1 MPFDG
6 NFYTNNQDLAP
17 TYDFY
22 QERLKQRGTL
32 PGSWQM
38 RNAYSEGGNAAGS
51 NPSSPGFTSSYSRDV
66 NTGGRAP
73 GTAYQAKS
81 VSGTMRAPQGGTAY
95 GPGSEEQTV
104 KNFFGKM
111 GKLKDKK
118 DKESKEKTPKG
129 GQPAPSGGG
138 VDMGSQQSGN
148 TSNNRA
154 KAKNMN
160 QSANTNVGGNQV
172 ISGGNTSIDGDFN
185 MAQIGAGATALAR
198 GASLQHFM
206 FDPNHPYF
214 GGGGGGTPQP
224 PASAPDAPKPTA
236 GGPKPTPDQ
245 GTPTPPKE
253 TWKPEDRGV
262 MDMGVPR
269 PGQPGSNTG
278 GMPPQY
284 AGMGGDYDASG
295 NLVSKP
301 ETGEPRPMPKVESPT
316 KGGTF
321 FAEGSGAEVSSSPT
335 PGTGL
340 ELYRGGT
347 PATTGAPTGAPTTG
361 APAGGP
367 GAPAPTTGL
376 PQSRTGLLDRMWNRA
391 ADRVMRG
398 TTYGPGQEYTA
409 QATTDYMSDTRG
421 LPSGAPTTG
430 LPAGGAPMGAL
441 NAGPQMTGYNRA
453 AQSQMQ
459 AMGISPSVLRDMT
472 YGNSANN
479 GSPAS
484 APVGRV
490 TQQGGGT
497 LGRFGGRG
505 PVPAAA
511 KTGRYGEDRGFMDMG
526 IPRPGEPGSNTGGMP
541 PQYAAMAPAQPSRH
555 DMNPITGAVRPD
567 FGNPSYT
574 GPSRH
579 PSPPARD
586 MTGGQTGYVGVA
598 MQGIGQADSELKRQ
612 AFRQRSRRP
621 GT

>member
-6 NFYTNNQDLAP
+6 NFYTNNPDLAP
-17 TYDFY
+17 TFDFY
-22 QERLKQRGTL
+22 QERLKQQGTL
-32 PGSWQM
+32 PGSWQL
-38 RNAYSEGGNAAGS
+38 RNAYSSGIPASGS
-51 NPSSPGFTSSYSRDV
+51 NPSSPGFASSYSRDI
-66 NTGGRAP
+66 NTGGKSP
-73 GTAYQAKS
+73 GTAYQARS

-111 GKLKDKK
+111 GKLKTKK
-118 DKESKEKTPKG
+118 DQESKEKTPKG
-129 GQPAPSGGG
+129 GQPAPGGGG

-148 TSNNRA
+148 TSNKRV

-185 MAQIGAGATALAR
+185 MAQIGAGATALSR
-198 GASLQHFM
+198 GASLQNFM
-206 FDPNHPYF
+206 FDPNHPFF
-214 GGGGGGTPQP
+214 GSGGGTPQQP
-224 PASAPDAPKPTA
+224 PTA
-236 GGPKPTPDQ
+236 PPSSFPPPTAKDTPPPPPRQAPTPK
-245 GTPTPPKE
+245 GNPEKGWE
-253 TWKPEDRGV
+253 PEDRGV
-262 MDMGVPR
+262 MDIGVPR

-284 AGMGGDYDASG
+284 EGMGGDYDTSG
-295 NLVSKP
+295 NPASKP
-301 ETGEPRPMPKVESPT
+301 ETGTPRPMPEIEKPI

-321 FAEGSGAEVSSSPT
+321 RDYDPDLGPVVPRRRPETRPYDPEPT

-340 ELYRGGT
+340 ERYRGGT

-376 PQSRTGLLDRMWNRA
+376 PGKRPGVLDRMWNRA
-391 ADRVMRG
+391 ADRVMGG
-398 TTYGPGQEYTA
+398 TTYGPGPEYTS
-409 QATTDYMSDTRG
+409 QATMDYMADTRG

-441 NAGPQMTGYNRA
+441 NGYNRA
-453 AQSQMQ
+453 AWEQMQ
-459 AMGISPSVLRDMT
+459 AMGISPSALRDMT

-484 APVGRV
+484 SPINRV
-490 TQQGGGT
+490 TQRGGGT

-505 PVPAAA
+505 PVPAGA
-511 KTGRYGEDRGFMDMG
+511 KAGRYGEQ
-526 IPRPGEPGSNTGGMP
+526 PNSNTVE
-541 PQYAAMAPAQPSRH
+541 PSRH
-555 DMNPITGAVRPD
+555 DINPITGAVRPD

-579 PSPPARD
+579 PKPPARD
-586 MTGGQTGYVGVA
+586 MTQGQTGYIGVA
-598 MQGIGQADSELKRQ
+598 MQAIGQADSELKRQ